1 MTTRQAA
8 GIEPSGLQPP
18 RLGQKVEV
26 SAKVAG
32 KSHVVVFD
40 PAEGGDSS
48 RFIRAEVSGDGIRIV
63 GFSHDPDG
71 EVAPNADLIK
81 LLNTPPVWDED
92 EGVPPVARCPSKRR
106 IGTFSITKD
115 VIEDQC
121 PSVMAALDGCVVVR
135 CELNYGTNCF
145 EYTALHDDFDEVPPG
160 CAAIAYIPVL
170 HVDHPNGLAAGPVYR
185 RTWEKRTP

>member
-18 RLGQKVEV
+18 RLIWPGEKNAEPPAPIGKVVDV
-26 SAKVAG
+26 SKEDFDG
-32 KSHVVVFD
+32 LLVV
-40 PAEGGDSS
+40 
-48 RFIRAEVSGDGIRIV
+48 I
-63 GFSHDPDG
+63 
-71 EVAPNADLIK
+71 APTDAIK
-81 LLNTPPVWDED
+81 QLLNAPPVWDRHDAAETHS
-92 EGVPPVARCPSKRR
+92 VARSCPSKRR

-115 VIEDQC
+115 LVEDQC

-170 HVDHPNGLAAGPVYR
+170 HVDHPDGLAAGPVYR